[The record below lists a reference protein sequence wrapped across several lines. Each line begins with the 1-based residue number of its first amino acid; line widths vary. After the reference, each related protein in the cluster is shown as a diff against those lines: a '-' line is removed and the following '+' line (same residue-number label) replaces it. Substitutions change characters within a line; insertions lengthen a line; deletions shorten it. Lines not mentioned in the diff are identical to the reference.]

1 MSSFYLQKKLP
12 PHNCRRTTADA
23 QHALD
28 SNDTKDFLKTLFYLF
43 FLKNVSKDIIILFY
57 SFSN

>member
-1 MSSFYLQKKLP
+1 MQVSL
-12 PHNCRRTTADA
+12 HRCRRTTAVA
-23 QHALD
+23 QLPAHNTTWKAI
-28 SNDTKDFLKTLFYLF
+28 TYKP